1 MVPAIKWGMQGGGR
15 MWSGFT
21 TVSKPTWVRGWV
33 ADLPTTGAQ
42 QHSEHAGAQQHSEH
56 AGAQQHSEHAS
67 AQQHSEHAGAHLM
80 KLQSTLQS
88 DLKQQGR
95 GQSKKT
101 SDRSTQ
107 ISVCQHMM
115 CLNMSAHDV
124 FECVSTWCVC

>member
-33 ADLPTTGAQ
+33 ADLPTT
-42 QHSEHAGAQQHSEH
+42 GAQQHSEH